1 MPTQTSSSGLISRIS
16 RIRKAAAPSFSR
28 VAASQNISKP
38 AANALD
44 TASFLSNQRQY
55 AIPARTVPEFLQ
67 AYNVLPWLR
76 SGGEKKAQSI
86 SDIEW
91 LSLVEDPDT
100 GQMVPLDEVTK
111 VKHPLQI
118 FFEQPHPFFSWQT
131 ITFIWSIH
139 LDLAGEAFGVWDRT
153 SEGWQIWP
161 ITPEK
166 MTELPQFPEK
176 PYFVLSLSDGQHKLP
191 YDQVFWMVNPN
202 PTAPYARGSG
212 IAQSL
217 DTELNI
223 YKKTGETLD
232 GFFDRQARPDM
243 LISGKGLNPE
253 KTKGMEREWRQKL
266 TGFWNAFK
274 PHFISE
280 EVDVR
285 EFKQDFQSVQFIEL
299 QKLERDTITQV
310 LGIPPEIMGNTEN
323 SNRASIEAAD
333 MFFSKWTL
341 VPRLNMMREA
351 YQRQIVPKFDDTG
364 LIELDYVTPV
374 QENKDYE
381 LEVIR
386 AAPWAFLWDEI
397 RIKAGED
404 VLPDGRG
411 QCFAMPMNLTPT
423 RVEDL
428 PLPFSSSSSSGALGP
443 DQAPASTPSE
453 VPTPEDVTEPNTEP
467 LMTPT
472 QSPPLGQGFFGR
484 GRRIKTGRGF
494 AVRLRR

>member
-1 MPTQTSSSGLISRIS
+1 MPTTRTSLAQ
-16 RIRKAAAPSFSR
+16 RIRKAIPTSRAYGSSTQPAQSTGTSLDAA
-28 VAASQNISKP
+28 A
-38 AANALD
+38 
-44 TASFLSNQRQY
+44 FLSSQRQY
-55 AIPARTVPEFLQ
+55 TSPSRSVPEFLQ
-67 AYNVLPWLR
+67 AYNILPWLR

-91 LSLVEDPDT
+91 LSLVEDPES

-111 VKHPLQI
+111 TLHPLQI
-118 FFEQPHPFFSWQT
+118 FFKQPHPFFSWQF

-139 LDLAGEAFGVWDRT
+139 LDLAGEAFGIWDHT
-153 SEGWQIWP
+153 PEGLQIWP
-161 ITPEK
+161 VTPAM
-166 MTELPQFPEK
+166 MTELPVFPQK
-176 PYFVLSLSDGQHKLP
+176 PYFVLSLSDGQHEIP

-202 PTAPYARGSG
+202 PSAPYARGSG
-212 IAQSL
+212 IVQAL

-223 YKKTGETLD
+223 YKKTGATLD
-232 GFFDRQARPDM
+232 GFFDRQARPDI

-266 TGFWNAFK
+266 TGFWNSFK

-299 QKLERDTITQV
+299 QKLTRNTIVQV
-310 LGIPPEIMGNTEN
+310 LGLPPEIAGINEN
-323 SNRASIEAAD
+323 SNRAMIEAAD
-333 MFFSKWTL
+333 LFFSKWTL

-364 LIELDYVTPV
+364 LIELDYVSPV

-381 LEVIR
+381 LAVIQ

-397 RIKAGED
+397 RIKGGED
-404 VLPDGRG
+404 PLPDGRG
-411 QCFAMPMNLTPT
+411 QVFAKPMNLEPM
-423 RVEDL
+423 RVEEL
-428 PLPFSSSSSSGALGP
+428 PLPMAAQITPESTPETPSGAP
-443 DQAPASTPSE
+443 AP
-453 VPTPEDVTEPNTEP
+453 VTEPNTEP

-472 QSPPLGQGFFGR
+472 ANSPPLGQGFFGR
-484 GRRIKTGRGF
+484 GRRITTGRGF
-494 AVRLRR
+494 AIKLRR

>member
-1 MPTQTSSSGLISRIS
+1 MPTQRTSIVQ
-16 RIRKAAAPSFSR
+16 RIRKAVAPSSSR
-28 VAASQNISKP
+28 VAAGSGTS
-38 AANALD
+38 LD
-44 TASFLSNQRQY
+44 TASFLSSQRQY
-55 AIPARTVPEFLQ
+55 SAPARTVPEFLQ

-91 LSLVEDPDT
+91 LSLVEDPES
-100 GQMVPLDEVTK
+100 GQMLPLDEVIK

-131 ITFIWSIH
+131 ITFIWSVH
-139 LDLAGEAFGVWDRT
+139 LDLAGEAFGIWDHT
-153 SEGWQIWP
+153 SEGLQIWP

-166 MTELPQFPEK
+166 MTALPQFPDK
-176 PYFVLSLSDGQHKLP
+176 PYFVLSLSDGQHEIP

-202 PTAPYARGSG
+202 PSAPYARGSG
-212 IAQSL
+212 IVQSL
-217 DTELNI
+217 NTELNI
-223 YKKTGETLD
+223 YKKAGETLD
-232 GFFDRQARPDM
+232 GFFDRQARPDL

-285 EFKQDFQSVQFIEL
+285 EFKQDFQSVQFLEL
-299 QKLERDTITQV
+299 QRLERDTITQV
-310 LGIPPEIMGNTEN
+310 LGLPPEIMGNTEN

-364 LIELDYVTPV
+364 LIEIDYISPV
-374 QENKDYE
+374 QENRDYE

-404 VLPDGRG
+404 PLPEGRG
-411 QCFAMPMNLTPT
+411 QVFSMPMNLTPT

-428 PLPFSSSSSSGALGP
+428 PLGQAQASTTPAGE
-443 DQAPASTPSE
+443 APAPNA
-453 VPTPEDVTEPNTEP
+453 TEPNAEP

-472 QSPPLGQGFFGR
+472 NSPPISGQNQGFFGR
-484 GRRIKTGRGF
+484 GRRVTTGRGF
-494 AVRLRR
+494 AIKLRR